1 MKSTKFV
8 STLAAALTF
17 VTLSPA
23 HADDSSVELEIL
35 KKNSSG
41 QYLTSSKDGLPEI
54 VLSEDKESGEGVF
67 LDLRNSNNVPSQY
80 RKIFFSPAVGPL
92 NPTYSAANVVLPPR
106 DWAEIACSG
115 IDKRGTMFNHNK
127 KNLSQI
133 VSSIRLQAGTNAV
146 VTFSQHDES
155 PNVKVLFPQ
164 RRDLGSITFHDYGF
178 YKNNLE
184 PAVNV
189 DLKGKVCPGGY

>member
-1 MKSTKFV
+1 MKSKIFV

-17 VTLSPA
+17 VTFIPA
-23 HADDSSVELEIL
+23 HADDLSVELEIL

-41 QYLTSSKDGLPEI
+41 QYLTNSRDGLPEI
-54 VLSEDKESGEGVF
+54 VLSEDKEFGEGVF
-67 LDLRNSNNVPSQY
+67 LDLRNSINVPNQY
-80 RKIFFSPAVGPL
+80 RKIFFSPAVGTL
-92 NPTYSAANVVLPPR
+92 NPTYNAANVDLPPR

-115 IDKRGTMFNHNK
+115 IDERGTMFQHNK
-127 KNLSQI
+127 KSLSQI
-133 VSSIRLQAGTNAV
+133 VNSIRLQASSNAT
-146 VTFSQHDES
+146 VTLSQQDES
-155 PNVKVLFPQ
+155 PTVKVLFPQ

-189 DLKGKVCPGGY
+189 DLKGQVCPGGY